1 MEKNRDDIKN
11 IMEKAVELIHQFTN
25 DPYVQRIKERD
36 KTTSMMEIVGVHRK
50 EDRHSDFFKWLFDSS
65 SDHQLGTLPADKL
78 IKLIA
83 NLGYQQKKQ
92 NACNHCTLCYPHNNT
107 LSLDELLHFLTAS
120 NTIVLSKA
128 EREVSNVNGRPD
140 IVLELEA
147 NNEPKRIRVVFENKV
162 NAPETI
168 DKDGIGQTKRYYQE
182 YSQKND
188 GFKNVYIYNRC
199 DESQLPQCR
208 QFICMTYQ
216 HIVNDIIEPLLQ
228 LPDLNPRTEFIL
240 NDYILT
246 LEKPAKVEKQMDK
259 IIMAIGTDTKRL
271 LKEFLENNLDII
283 ATAIEVA
290 AGEQGPDSENRQV
303 ILELK
308 EAVQKY
314 KNVKSKHKVEITAP
328 KNIRKNYDSLGSA
341 ARAIIEE
348 LADKYNN
355 EQRSPKSIEDFER
368 FIHKNEFY
376 GDNILFA
383 LQTRPL
389 PSGSFPQYATITI
402 ADIKYRVRTDWYT
415 DERPTQSFQKFLETL
430 KKHNLLLGLQVTVL
444 KDGNQIYCTDGNV
457 EI

>member
-1 MEKNRDDIKN
+1 MEKV
-11 IMEKAVELIHQFTN
+11 VELIHQFTN

-65 SDHQLGTLPADKL
+65 ADHQLGTLPADKL

-92 NACNHCTLCYPHNNT
+92 NAYNNCTLCYPHNNP

-120 NTIVLSKA
+120 NTIVSSKA

-246 LEKPAKVEKQMDK
+246 LEKPANVEKQMDK

-290 AGEQGPDSENRQV
+290 AGEQGSDSENRQV

-314 KNVKSKHKVEITAP
+314 KNVKSTHNVEITAP
-328 KNIRKNYDSLGSA
+328 KNIRKNYDSLGRA
-341 ARAIIEE
+341 AHEIIKA

-355 EQRSPKSIEDFER
+355 EQRSLKSIEDFKNY
-368 FIHKNEFY
+368 IHKKDFY

-383 LQTRPL
+383 LPTEPL

>member
-120 NTIVLSKA
+120 NTIVSSKA

-168 DKDGIGQTKRYYQE
+168 DKNDIGQTKRYYQE

-246 LEKPAKVEKQMDK
+246 LEKPANVEKQMDK

>member
-1 MEKNRDDIKN
+1 MEINRDDIKN

-92 NACNHCTLCYPHNNT
+92 NACNNCTLCYPHNNT

-120 NTIVLSKA
+120 NTIVSSKA

-199 DESQLPQCR
+199 DKSQLPQCE
-208 QFICMTYQ
+208 QFICITYQ
-216 HIVNDIIEPLLQ
+216 DIVDNIIEPLLQ

-246 LEKPAKVEKQMDK
+246 LEKPANVEKQMDK

-290 AGEQGPDSENRQV
+290 AGEQGSDSENRQV

-341 ARAIIEE
+341 AHAIIEE
-348 LADKYNN
+348 LAKQYNKL
-355 EQRSPKSIEDFER
+355 QSQKDIDRFENY
-368 FIHKNEFY
+368 IHKKDFY
-376 GDNILFA
+376 GDNTLFA
-383 LQTRPL
+383 PNTEPL
-389 PSGSFPQYATITI
+389 PSGSFPEYATIKI
-402 ADIKYRVRTDWYT
+402 ANTEYRVRTDWYT

-444 KDGNQIYCTDGNV
+444 KDGNQIYCTDGEV

>member
-1 MEKNRDDIKN
+1 MEINRVDIKN
-11 IMEKAVELIHQFTN
+11 IMEKAVELMHQFTN

-92 NACNHCTLCYPHNNT
+92 NACNHCTLCCPHNNT

-120 NTIVLSKA
+120 NTIVSSKA
-128 EREVSNVNGRPD
+128 EREVINVNGRPD

-228 LPDLNPRTEFIL
+228 LPDVNPRTEFIL

-246 LEKPAKVEKQMDK
+246 LEKPANVEKQMDK

-341 ARAIIEE
+341 AHAIIEE
-348 LADKYNN
+348 LAKQYDKL
-355 EQRSPKSIEDFER
+355 QSQKDIDRFENY
-368 FIHKNEFY
+368 IHKKDFY
-376 GDNILFA
+376 GDNTLFA
-383 LQTRPL
+383 PNTEPL

-402 ADIKYRVRTDWYT
+402 DKKTYRVRTDWYT

-444 KDGNQIYCTDGNV
+444 KDGNQIYCTDGEV